1 MRRLQS
7 SGTIKGI
14 QERLRMYHWY
24 DFENRR
30 RGSLQFPIEFHHV
43 AGSHPRYVMP
53 WHWHPEIEIIRP
65 VQGALTIFSG
75 SRRFRLEEG
84 DVLYIPQNTVH
95 GGEPEAGCVYE
106 CIVCDFLGMLQQN
119 AGFSAYAEIFS
130 GGKKIQNLYG
140 RDDPEI
146 RTLMERLFRVM
157 RNRADGWQLQTIG
170 CLFQFAGTV
179 LEKSL
184 FCEEPE
190 DRTVENARS
199 ISKFQNVFK
208 LIRSRYRDPLTL
220 EDMAAEA
227 NMSPN
232 YFCQVFKEITHY
244 SPVEYLMHYRIE
256 YSKHLLCV
264 KHATVSEAAFLSG
277 FNSPAYYIKVFKD
290 LTGSTPNRYKK
301 SFAVHS

>member
-1 MRRLQS
+1 MQALTQKKTVVAVFVTEARMERDCIRLYAR
-7 SGTIKGI
+7 T
-14 QERLRMYHWY
+14 
-24 DFENRR
+24 
-30 RGSLQFPIEFHHV
+30 
-43 AGSHPRYVMP
+43 
-53 WHWHPEIEIIRP
+53 HPEVRAAAVLSGGQELLQHLRC
-65 VQGALTIFSG
+65 GLTPQV
-75 SRRFRLEEG
+75 LVL
-84 DVLYIPQNTVH
+84 DVLLT
-95 GGEPEAGCVYE
+95 
-106 CIVCDFLGMLQQN
+106 
-119 AGFSAYAEIFS
+119 
-130 GGKKIQNLYG
+130 
-140 RDDPEI
+140 
-146 RTLMERLFRVM
+146 
-157 RNRADGWQLQTIG
+157 
-170 CLFQFAGTV
+170 
-179 LEKSL
+179 EKSL

-190 DRTVENARS
+190 DRTVENARN